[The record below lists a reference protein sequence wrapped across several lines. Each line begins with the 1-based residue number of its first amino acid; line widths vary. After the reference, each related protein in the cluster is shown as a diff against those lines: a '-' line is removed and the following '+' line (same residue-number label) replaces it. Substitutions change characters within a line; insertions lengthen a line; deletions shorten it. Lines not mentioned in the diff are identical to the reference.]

1 MEGRGQQ
8 LPFSTSNLFLF
19 LSTSIAL
26 QGLAMVPNVHTLR
39 PDGTGIA
46 CHYAWTHCSALSSSL
61 GGGPAS
67 QTRYISETAS
77 LTCPQ
82 VQCVGL
88 TCPQVQCVVYCF
100 GYCHLRASLLGPHGY
115 AHCSNI
121 STRPLPRLLLPSH
134 APFTSAP
141 HAAARSSSV
150 APGAPPVSAS
160 EASSLCLSPLRRSC
174 F

>member
-82 VQCVGL
+82 VQCV
-88 TCPQVQCVVYCF
+88 VYCF
-100 GYCHLRASLLGPHGY
+100 GYCHLRASLLGPHGH